1 MEISRDTG
9 YFTATVDLS
18 NEHFHFSPFPFY
30 LFRQAS
36 LELAEIAM
44 FDLIIPNLSFE
55 IEFHLKFFR
64 DLSLIRRQNSTKFFC
79 ISLEIRNSF
88 VSQLAYL
95 VDG

>member
-1 MEISRDTG
+1 METASVDGSFVSLYYRLSIRLPLVEISRDTG

-55 IEFHLKFFR
+55 IEFHLKFF
-64 DLSLIRRQNSTKFFC
+64 
-79 ISLEIRNSF
+79 
-88 VSQLAYL
+88 
-95 VDG
+95 